1 LATIANHAFTALS
14 GGQIRLVGIAQALLG
29 DPTLLLLDEVTRG
42 LDVEDRERVFRHL
55 RRLASHSLIIF
66 STHIPEHVAHVADR
80 VVLLNEGRVCYAGE
94 TEALRRRAKG
104 RVHMIQLPQ
113 NTPANEIHDYQ
124 VSRRVEY
131 EGWTELRVLG
141 RAPSRHAAV
150 EVEPTLEDAYLLL
163 LERNRS

>member
-1 LATIANHAFTALS
+1 
-14 GGQIRLVGIAQALLG
+14 
-29 DPTLLLLDEVTRG
+29 
-42 LDVEDRERVFRHL
+42 
-55 RRLASHSLIIF
+55 
-66 STHIPEHVAHVADR
+66 
-80 VVLLNEGRVCYAGE
+80 
-94 TEALRRRAKG
+94 
-104 RVHMIQLPQ
+104 MIQLPQ

-131 EGWTELRVLG
+131 EGRTELRVLG